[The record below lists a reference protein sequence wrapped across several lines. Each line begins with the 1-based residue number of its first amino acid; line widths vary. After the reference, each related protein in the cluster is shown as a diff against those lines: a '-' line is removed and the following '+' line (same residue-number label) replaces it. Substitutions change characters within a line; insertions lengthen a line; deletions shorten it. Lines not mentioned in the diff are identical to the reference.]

1 MLALTSGGEW
11 IYLAELWYNS
21 SWHSSLGFS
30 PFEVLY
36 GHTPK
41 HFGVDITAACQVP
54 SLAQWLQDK
63 AVMADLV
70 QQHLARAQHRM
81 KRQADQHRSERSFN
95 VGDKVFLK
103 LQPYVQ
109 SSLAPRANQK
119 LAFKYFGPFPVIAKV
134 GQVAY
139 KLQLPASSNIHPVFH
154 VSQLKKMIGST
165 VQVAQLPE
173 ALGGLQVPERLLQR
187 RLDSD
192 GQSQV
197 LVKWSSMPISLATW
211 EDAIALRQRFPY
223 APAWG
228 QAVSL
233 RGENVR
239 KYVSKETEGGTGSI
253 QEEVQ
258 AKRSTRMRVKN
269 SRVSGPEW
277 CV

>member
-1 MLALTSGGEW
+1 MDASTKLILDEMEKKFSALDAKWEQKFSDMANKRDDRLGALEQSTEELEAWRPKVDAALDDVKLELRKLNKKWDRSFVESPAGEPAIFLRPDPESSHHSGGR
-11 IYLAELWYNS
+11 AVPM
-21 SWHSSLGFS
+21 GFREDKQQREQGFGS
-30 PFEVLY
+30 VTTLIP
-36 GHTPK
+36 GHNK
-41 HFGVDITAACQVP
+41 
-54 SLAQWLQDK
+54 
-63 AVMADLV
+63 
-70 QQHLARAQHRM
+70 
-81 KRQADQHRSERSFN
+81 
-95 VGDKVFLK
+95 
-103 LQPYVQ
+103 
-109 SSLAPRANQK
+109 
-119 LAFKYFGPFPVIAKV
+119 
-134 GQVAY
+134 
-139 KLQLPASSNIHPVFH
+139 
-154 VSQLKKMIGST
+154 